1 MTNSNPRVR
10 VRFAP
15 SPTGPLHMGG
25 VRTALYNYLF
35 AKKHGGDFI
44 LRIEDTDQG
53 RFVPGAEDYIM
64 EALRWCGIEPN
75 EGLGFGDGPYAPY
88 RQSERK
94 EIFGTYAEQLVQ
106 SGHAYYAFDTPEEM
120 DQLRKSAEAEK
131 RTFSYDASTRM
142 QLRNSLTLGLEKA
155 SQLIQ
160 EGVAYVIRL
169 KVPPGE
175 EVVIH
180 DLIRGQVT
188 FQSDVVDDKVLLKAD
203 GMPTYHLAHI
213 VDDYLMKITHA
224 VRGEEWL
231 PSAPAH
237 VLIYRFLGWENEMPL
252 YAHLPLLLKPDG
264 NGKLS
269 KRDGDRLGF
278 PVFPL
283 NWSDPTSGEQS
294 SGYRER
300 GYLPNA
306 FVNMLAFLGW
316 NPGTE
321 QEIFSLEELAH
332 AFSFDHI
339 HKAGARFDPEKAK
352 WFNEQYLRSMPAEG
366 IAKEILPDILTTFQI
381 ASDDRRV
388 SPAFLHTAVE
398 ILKPRVQFAHEMIT
412 QGSYL
417 FQAPT
422 NYDQGVIDKRWKENS
437 TAFFSALCA
446 QFASVADWNKTHIE
460 ATVHATASEAGIKP
474 GEMMQ
479 LLRVLVSG
487 QPGGVD
493 LMGMLELLGREE
505 IIKRIEL
512 ALDRIKK

>member
-1 MTNSNPRVR
+1 
-10 VRFAP
+10 
-15 SPTGPLHMGG
+15 
-25 VRTALYNYLF
+25 
-35 AKKHGGDFI
+35 
-44 LRIEDTDQG
+44 
-53 RFVPGAEDYIM
+53 
-64 EALRWCGIEPN
+64 
-75 EGLGFGDGPYAPY
+75 
-88 RQSERK
+88 
-94 EIFGTYAEQLVQ
+94 
-106 SGHAYYAFDTPEEM
+106 
-120 DQLRKSAEAEK
+120 
-131 RTFSYDASTRM
+131 
-142 QLRNSLTLGLEKA
+142 
-155 SQLIQ
+155 
-160 EGVAYVIRL
+160 
-169 KVPPGE
+169 
-175 EVVIH
+175 
-180 DLIRGQVT
+180 
-188 FQSDVVDDKVLLKAD
+188 
-203 GMPTYHLAHI
+203 
-213 VDDYLMKITHA
+213 
-224 VRGEEWL
+224 
-231 PSAPAH
+231 SAPAH

-422 NYDQGVIDKRWKENS
+422 TYDQGVIDKRWKENS